1 MVPEARQPR
10 LSGPALYVK
19 STLGFLPL
27 YPLAIRGLA
36 SVFAVSP
43 LEAALLISFAGGLI
57 AAVLVQRA
65 GCSVVGGSAGPP
77 AVFLLASGLTLAGL
91 MLP

>member
-10 LSGPALYVK
+10 LSGPALHVK

-57 AAVLVQRA
+57 AAVLVQRLA
-65 GCSVVGGSAGPP
+65 ALWWGDQPARP